1 MNDKFSVYFIYDVVT
16 ERYSLPFYQV
26 NDKSAIREC
35 ANLANKDSIKLYC
48 CGDLSRSSENGLS
61 WNVSDNS
68 TLIKDFTTENT
79 SESK

>member
-1 MNDKFSVYFIYDVVT
+1 MNDKYSVYFIYDVVT

-35 ANLANKDSIKLYC
+35 DNLANKDSIKLYC
-48 CGDLSRSSENGLS
+48 CGELSRSSDNGLS
-61 WNVSDNS
+61 WNVSDNYK
-68 TLIKDFTTENT
+68 LIKDFTSEYN